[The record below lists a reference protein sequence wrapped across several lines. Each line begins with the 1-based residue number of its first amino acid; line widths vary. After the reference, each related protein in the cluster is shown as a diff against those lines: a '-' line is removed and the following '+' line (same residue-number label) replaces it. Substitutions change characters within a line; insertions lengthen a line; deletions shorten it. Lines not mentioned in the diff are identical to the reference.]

1 MFLFLGL
8 SDLPRCLL
16 SGGLI
21 WSEREPRG
29 QGWDLGRG
37 RGGPCSLPPPAPSS
51 PPGANPSCSA
61 GWASAWIERLLF
73 APYGGCRQA
82 HAALKAPTCWGH
94 LTSHKPE
101 SGCPLSQGAQPGWSQ
116 SIGWR
121 GLLGIPFPFGGVP
134 RRPPGASL
142 CPPGCRR
149 EGGGPVT
156 RKVQGEVTAVPCS
169 RVLTA
174 EAQFSSWTEPG
185 ASQIRQ

>member
-37 RGGPCSLPPPAPSS
+37 RGGPCSLPPPAPS
-51 PPGANPSCSA
+51 PPPQVLTPPALQARGSA
-61 GWASAWIERLLF
+61 GWTSAWIEHLLF
-73 APYGGCRQA
+73 APYGECRRA
-82 HAALKAPTCWGH
+82 HAASKAPTCWGH
-94 LTSHKPE
+94 PTSHKPE

-121 GLLGIPFPFGGVP
+121 GFLGIPSCPLGAPHAGPQGPLSAGLVAGGK
-134 RRPPGASL
+134 
-142 CPPGCRR
+142 
-149 EGGGPVT
+149 EGGQSHG
-156 RKVQGEVTAVPCS
+156 RCRG
-169 RVLTA
+169 R
-174 EAQFSSWTEPG
+174 
-185 ASQIRQ
+185 